1 MKMRSGLL
9 VHARPSFQVSLSITN
24 LENVKSFLM
33 VVVRAPIIASN
44 QRKIV
49 RVNVL
54 GDIQLLVK
62 FIDSLG
68 SILVRSVCPDI
79 VNACSDT
86 YGRETLNVITVEI
99 HRLDQ

>member
-1 MKMRSGLL
+1 MKSGLL

-24 LENVKSFLM
+24 LENVKSFPM

-68 SILVRSVCPDI
+68 SLLVRSVCPDI
-79 VNACSDT
+79 LNACSAT
-86 YGRETLNVITVEI
+86 YRREILITR
-99 HRLDQ
+99 HYGALRAPR

>member
-1 MKMRSGLL
+1 MKSGLL

-24 LENVKSFLM
+24 LENVKSLTM
-33 VVVRAPIIASN
+33 VDVGAPIIASN

-68 SILVRSVCPDI
+68 SLLVHSVCPNI
-79 VNACSDT
+79 LNACSDT
-86 YGRETLNVITVEI
+86 YGQENMNLI
-99 HRLDQ
+99 

>member
-1 MKMRSGLL
+1 MKSGLL

-24 LENVKSFLM
+24 LENVKSLTM
-33 VVVRAPIIASN
+33 VDVGAPIIASN

-68 SILVRSVCPDI
+68 SLLVSP
-79 VNACSDT
+79 
-86 YGRETLNVITVEI
+86 
-99 HRLDQ
+99 

>member
-1 MKMRSGLL
+1 MKMTLGLQGA
-9 VHARPSFQVSLSITN
+9 VGPSFQVSPSITN
-24 LENVKSFLM
+24 LVNVKSLTM
-33 VVVRAPIIASN
+33 VDVGAPIIASN

-68 SILVRSVCPDI
+68 SLLVSP
-79 VNACSDT
+79 
-86 YGRETLNVITVEI
+86 
-99 HRLDQ
+99 